1 MKNALK
7 LFGFTILVVLF
18 YAYVGQMVPQQ
29 RTYPPEELAISE
41 DMDTQEMIQMGQR
54 IVEGKGTCLT
64 CHSMEEGGGTG
75 RFPPL
80 GGIGARAGE
89 RQEGVSDLEYLAQS
103 LYEPNAYVVE
113 GYTPAM
119 PPTSEP
125 PIGLSDAE
133 IKTVIAY
140 LQSLGGTPTITM
152 DTELAY
158 GEGGGGGAQP
168 AGSGEAA
175 TASVSGAGAAGSGE
189 AGAGADG
196 SGAEGTAGE
205 AAGSEAPSETPG
217 GSGPQSEAGDEATA
231 AATADLSGPA
241 LFKKYQC
248 QTCHSVESEQQ
259 MIGPSLHDVGSRL
272 SREEIRTSI
281 LEPNETIAEG
291 YQPQVMSATLEAA
304 GFFDQVTDAEVKV
317 LVDYLANQ
325 TGG

>member
-1 MKNALK
+1 MKNAVK

-41 DMDTQEMIQMGQR
+41 DMDTQEMVRMGQR

-75 RFPPL
+75 RFPAL

-103 LYEPNAYVVE
+103 RYEPNAYVVE

-119 PPTSEP
+119 PPAAEP

-152 DTELAY
+152 ATELPY
-158 GEGGGGGAQP
+158 GGDGGGGAQP
-168 AGSGEAA
+168 PPSGGAA
-175 TASVSGAGAAGSGE
+175 TASAGGSAETGSE
-189 AGAGADG
+189 TAG
-196 SGAEGTAGE
+196 SGAEG
-205 AAGSEAPSETPG
+205 AAGGAAESPSETPG
-217 GSGPQSEAGDEATA
+217 GTGQASESADASTAT
-231 AATADLSGPA
+231 ATADLDGPA

-248 QTCHSVESEQQ
+248 QTCHSVESEQK

>member
-1 MKNALK
+1 MKNAAK

-18 YAYVGQMVPQQ
+18 YAYVGHMVPQQ
-29 RTYPPEELAISE
+29 RTYPPEELEISP
-41 DMDTQEMIQMGQR
+41 DMSTQEMVQMGQR

-64 CHSMEEGGGTG
+64 CHSMEEGGGAD
-75 RFPPL
+75 RFPAL
-80 GGIGARAGE
+80 AGIGARAGE
-89 RQEGVSDLEYLAQS
+89 RQEGISDVEYLAQS

-119 PPTSEP
+119 PPAHQP

-133 IKTVIAY
+133 IRTVIAY

-152 DTELAY
+152 DTELPY
-158 GEGGGGGAQP
+158 GGDGADGTQP
-168 AGSGEAA
+168 AESEDAA
-175 TASVSGAGAAGSGE
+175 TASAEAAGAAGTE
-189 AGAGADG
+189 T
-196 SGAEGTAGE
+196 GAEDTAGDPPE
-205 AAGSEAPSETPG
+205 PPSETPG
-217 GSGPQSEAGDEATA
+217 ESGPQSEAGDEPTA
-231 AATADLSGPA
+231 AATSDLSGPA

-248 QTCHSVESEQQ
+248 QTCHSVETEQK

-304 GFFDQVTDAEVKV
+304 GFFDQVTDAELKV